1 MGKGTQTKN
10 RIMDIAQA
18 AILEKGF
25 GATSIEELIV
35 EAGLTK
41 SGFFYHFKDKSELA
55 KALLER
61 YIDQDENFFDQIFDR
76 AGELIEDPLQ
86 AFLVGLKMMAEA
98 MADLP
103 EGHPG
108 CLVAIYCYQERLFDS
123 RIRRINR
130 EAVLLWRSRF
140 KTILEEIAERYP
152 PREETDLETLADM
165 LSTILEGGIVMSK
178 ALGESKVL
186 ADQIMMYRV
195 HIKLLFLANK

>member
-1 MGKGTQTKN
+1 MGKGTQTKS

-76 AGELIEDPLQ
+76 ARELIEDPLQ

-103 EGHPG
+103 GGHPG
-108 CLVAIYCYQERLFDS
+108 CLVAVYCYQERLFDS
-123 RIRRINR
+123 RIRKMNR
-130 EAVLLWRSRF
+130 DGVLLWRRRF
-140 KTILEEIAERYP
+140 QTILEEIAERYP

-186 ADQIMMYRV
+186 ADQIMMYRA
-195 HIKLLFLANK
+195 HIKLLFLTNK